1 MLTRLN
7 SLKGE
12 LLNPLW
18 WKLAVTALG
27 YFFALINQFLP
38 PSDLAPLP
46 EDANPQDVATIKI
59 GGFVIITAVAL
70 FAGLIPTGTKKPME
84 KLVDGTARLLGVL
97 AAFGAGW
104 HTLNIPTQGDPSL
117 YMFGVASLTGLAIV
131 ALLIWAGIF
140 AVFQFVLTRD
150 LSLCT
155 DTGLRRIGRC
165 YPGHSNH
172 CRMHPQVHCQQT
184 AREAGILTIDAR
196 FYHKCTQRYN
206 SQKND
211 GKTDRDVFGYGKPSL
226 LFISPRRLPP

>member
-140 AVFQFVLTRD
+140 AVFQFVLTRILAFALTQVFAALD
-150 LSLCT
+150 AVILVIRTIVECT
-155 DTGLRRIGRC
+155 HKFIASRLHGRRDT
-165 YPGHSNH
+165 
-172 CRMHPQVHCQQT
+172 
-184 AREAGILTIDAR
+184 D
-196 FYHKCTQRYN
+196 
-206 SQKND
+206 D
-211 GKTDRDVFGYGKPSL
+211 
-226 LFISPRRLPP
+226 